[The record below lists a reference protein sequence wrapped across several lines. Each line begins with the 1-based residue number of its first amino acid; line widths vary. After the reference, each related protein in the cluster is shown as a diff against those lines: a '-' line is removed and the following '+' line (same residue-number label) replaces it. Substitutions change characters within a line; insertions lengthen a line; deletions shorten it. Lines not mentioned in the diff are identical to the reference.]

1 VECARLFKNYQE
13 EAILRNLALYN
24 LPSGANEMHELQ
36 EKVARRFMEKFCL
49 KKMLQAKCIVRPRLL
64 QIPEW
69 KIQLMSTANRT
80 TLLLMPKNSTEW
92 MRLKQ
97 ELIEINL
104 MLVEHSVLFWEPSDR
119 NQWSDNVLL
128 ITGKPYQRILSS
140 KFCHLRVFHVFKHLN
155 EKFTENDENPS
166 RVDNQTTMLL
176 ERTFENA
183 FLQVKQNALL
193 NRFLDQVGLYGS
205 VHMNGTDFEIEQIPL
220 LSRFAVAS
228 LWIIAH
234 FFQKVM
240 L

>member
-1 VECARLFKNYQE
+1 MECARLFKNYQE

-24 LPSGANEMHELQ
+24 LPSGANEMHDLQ

-49 KKMLQAKCIVRPRLL
+49 KKIPQAKCIVHPRSLH
-64 QIPEW
+64 IPEW
-69 KIQLMSTANRT
+69 KIPLMSTANRT
-80 TLLLMPKNSTEW
+80 TLLLIPKTSTEW

-97 ELIEINL
+97 ELIDINL
-104 MLVEHSVLFWEPSDR
+104 MLLEHSVLFWEPSDR
-119 NQWSDNVLL
+119 NRWSDHVLL
-128 ITGKPYQRILSS
+128 ITGKSYQRILSS

-155 EKFTENDENPS
+155 EKFIENPS
-166 RVDNQTTMLL
+166 RGDSETTMLL

-193 NRFLDQVGLYGS
+193 DRFLDQVGLCGS
-205 VHMNGTDFEIEQIPL
+205 IHMNGTDFEIEQIPL
-220 LSRFAVAS
+220 LSRFAAAS

-234 FFQKVM
+234 FFQKVV